1 MQGNLNEILK
11 ELPPD
16 MARMVARYGV
26 KLAIDLLQTLYADL
40 MGEAKPAVAKRGR
53 PKAEA
58 GPKAKT
64 TASGKRISGW
74 SDDPEERSIEM
85 QRRIDVRAEK
95 LRKARASAAA
105 KKRWEKMSG
114 AQKALRLR
122 AMVRGREQKRK
133 AVVHLEKAS

>member
-1 MQGNLNEILK
+1 MQGNLNEMLK

-40 MGEAKPAVAKRGR
+40 MGEAKPAGAKRGR

-74 SDDPEERSIEM
+74 SDDPEERKREM
-85 QRRIDVRAEK
+85 QRRIDMRAEK
-95 LRKARASAAA
+95 LRKARLSAAA
-105 KKRWEKMSG
+105 KKRWDKMSG

-122 AMVRGREQKRK
+122 AMVRGREQARK
-133 AVVHLEKAS
+133 PEAWLEKAS